1 MKRIEYSVV
10 VPVYDE
16 EGSVVKLHREIVEVF
31 KKLNKAFE
39 IIFVDDG
46 SKDKTFEKLKALKP
60 ITIIR
65 LRKNFG
71 QSSALDAGIK
81 HARGKIIITLDGDGQ
96 NDPRDIP
103 KLLKKLNGGYD
114 AVCGWRHKRRD
125 PFVKRKV
132 SQGAKFFRDFLVK
145 DGIHDSGCTLR
156 VYRRECFEDIDLH
169 GEMHRMIPAL
179 LRWGGFRITEEKVN
193 HRFRTTGV
201 TKYNWRRIVKGFLDM
216 VQIWF
221 WRKYESR
228 PLYLFGALGIFLV
241 IISTLLLVI
250 LAFLRFFTGYG
261 LSDKIWPLVGM
272 TGFITGIQ
280 FIIFGILSDL
290 IIKNRPDRRYYKIRD
305 VITK

>member
-31 KKLNKAFE
+31 KKLNKASE